1 MYHQIQNHPQA
12 FFQIG
17 TKFRIF
23 IQQQN
28 EYHFTDRIFDVMLCQ
43 SPLEDY
49 PTFFMIIS
57 GEKAGRISFYP
68 PKEAYYENSPY
79 LIKKDWLEQ
88 HIFDHLNLSL
98 GIDSV
103 IIITDN
109 TIFPFIDAQDA

>member
-49 PTFFMIIS
+49 PTFFYDNIWRKS
-57 GEKAGRISFYP
+57 GQNFFLPAQR
-68 PKEAYYENSPY
+68 
-79 LIKKDWLEQ
+79 
-88 HIFDHLNLSL
+88 SL
-98 GIDSV
+98 L
-103 IIITDN
+103 
-109 TIFPFIDAQDA
+109 